1 MQGVHLGT
9 YPFRTNIV
17 NPHYLTIGASEPAH
31 QSQRGILRI
40 SEGLSTSTE
49 QILQQNPPCQEPP
62 VLLIFIPY
70 AQYASSKLI
79 VPRHEQLPDMSLR
92 SDTQALRFIASIPL
106 LSSKGKSVLLV
117 KEKAP
122 SRSGFPLSTHVV
134 LKTRHVN
141 PKIHVRR
148 Y

>member
-17 NPHYLTIGASEPAH
+17 NPHYLTVGASGPAH

-40 SEGLSTSTE
+40 SEVLSTSTE
-49 QILQQNPPCQEPP
+49 QILQQNPPFQEPP

-79 VPRHEQLPDMSLR
+79 VPRHAKLPDMSLR

-106 LSSKGKSVLLV
+106 IQRREKCPSRE
-117 KEKAP
+117 EKAP

-134 LKTRHVN
+134 LKTRHVSPN
-141 PKIHVRR
+141 IHVRR

>member
-17 NPHYLTIGASEPAH
+17 NPHYLAVGAPGPAH

-79 VPRHEQLPDMSLR
+79 VPRHAQLPDISLR

-106 LSSKGKSVLLV
+106 IQRREKCPSRE
-117 KEKAP
+117 EKAP
-122 SRSGFPLSTHVV
+122 SRSAFPLSTHVA
-134 LKTRHVN
+134 LKTRYVN

>member
-62 VLLIFIPY
+62 VLLIYTIR
-70 AQYASSKLI
+70 AICKLKI
-79 VPRHEQLPDMSLR
+79 NTTQTRPAPRYVPPKVIHKPF
-92 SDTQALRFIASIPL
+92 ALSRVFL
-106 LSSKGKSVLLV
+106 LSSGGKSVLLV
-117 KEKAP
+117 KKKAP
-122 SRSGFPLSTHVV
+122 SHSGFPLSTHVV

-141 PKIHVRR
+141 PNIHVRR

>member
-17 NPHYLTIGASEPAH
+17 NPHYLTVGAPEPAH

-49 QILQQNPPCQEPP
+49 QILQQNPPFQKPP
-62 VLLIFIPY
+62 ILLIFIPY

-79 VPRHEQLPDMSLR
+79 VPRHAQLPDMSPR

-106 LSSKGKSVLLV
+106 IQRR
-117 KEKAP
+117 EKCPSREEKVP
-122 SRSGFPLSTHVV
+122 SRSGFSASMYVV

-141 PKIHVRR
+141 PNIHVRR